1 MTRDPLVTPVT
12 AHAEFAETTAE
23 PRPYS
28 AVEDI
33 Q

>member
-1 MTRDPLVTPVT
+1 MTHEHPVTPVT
-12 AHAEFAETTAE
+12 PVADFAETMAE

>member
-1 MTRDPLVTPVT
+1 MSHDAPVT
-12 AHAEFAETTAE
+12 AVTAFADFAETMAE

-28 AVEDI
+28 AVEDT

>member
-1 MTRDPLVTPVT
+1 MTHEPLVTPIT
-12 AHAEFAETTAE
+12 AVADFAETTVE

-28 AVEDI
+28 AVEDT

>member
-1 MTRDPLVTPVT
+1 MSDETPVTPVT
-12 AHAEFAETTAE
+12 ALADFAETTAE

-28 AVEDI
+28 AVEDT